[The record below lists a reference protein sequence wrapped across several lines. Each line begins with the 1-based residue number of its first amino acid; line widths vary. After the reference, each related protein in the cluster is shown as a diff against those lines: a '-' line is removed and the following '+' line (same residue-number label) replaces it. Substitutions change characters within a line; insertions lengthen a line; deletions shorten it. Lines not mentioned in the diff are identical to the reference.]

1 MPSSR
6 RQQCRDK
13 DDRCPAVRCGP
24 PLDDSIAERKLT
36 RIDRSHCKEEMMAF
50 NVSGWGTVRAGQTLP
65 FGYIFGNGDDH
76 GAQFAMGKPEGALQD
91 GSSTGALVSFN
102 AEIDLDV
109 ASQAIS
115 YNIQIQ

>member
-1 MPSSR
+1 
-6 RQQCRDK
+6 
-13 DDRCPAVRCGP
+13 
-24 PLDDSIAERKLT
+24 
-36 RIDRSHCKEEMMAF
+36 MAF
-50 NVSGWGTVRAGQTLP
+50 NVSGWGTVPAGQTLA

-91 GSSTGALVSFN
+91 GSSNGALVSFN

-115 YNIQIQ
+115 ILSLPHAPIQSTCRWPCITMIRSA

>member
-1 MPSSR
+1 
-6 RQQCRDK
+6 
-13 DDRCPAVRCGP
+13 
-24 PLDDSIAERKLT
+24 
-36 RIDRSHCKEEMMAF
+36 MMAF
-50 NVSGWGTVRAGQTLP
+50 NVSGWGTVPAGQTLP

-91 GSSTGALVSFN
+91 GSSNGALVSFN

-115 YNIQIQ
+115 YNIQIQNLTVSDTSFMLCGGGFSGAVKQHKPHSQGHLLSATTARGHRNA